1 MTTFLIIVL
10 LILFFPLVRALLIA
24 AVMVP
29 IFLVGLVVYQFT
41 KDK

>member
-10 LILFFPLVRALLIA
+10 LILFFPLVRGLLVA
-24 AVMVP
+24 AVMAP
-29 IFLVGLVVYQFT
+29 IFLVGLIVYHFT